1 MGFLVSP
8 GVEVKETDLT
18 DIIPAQSTS
27 VGGYAGHFRWGPI
40 GELVTV
46 SSEKD
51 LARIFGAPSTE
62 DATLERS
69 FLEAAS
75 FLKYS
80 NNLKISRAKTTGAFN
95 AIGDFAD
102 DSPTGDFDDSP
113 LNRFLA
119 NSPAGAFFDSPA
131 SEIGKFTI
139 STVTELESNQA
150 ELNALDA
157 HIVARCAGS
166 LGNSLRVHVINNNNY
181 DSAPASIKGSLQF
194 KPGTSDWAANLTGS
208 SAINDEVSVVVVDQG
223 GEFTG
228 VKGEIL
234 EVHEGL
240 SIARNAKNQFGESNY
255 WADFVNNNSALIFG
269 VTDTDTITGDPLLA
283 ADVADNSPDDLGAIP
298 WLDSVIESPTDLN
311 DTYVDLG
318 GGLDGTF
325 TGQSDAVITALQLFE
340 DAETIDVN
348 LLFAFEEN
356 TGALATVNKELET
369 IANSRKDIVGFIS
382 APLTVK
388 DKTTDA
394 DRKTEVKNHFT
405 EFGSSSYIVFDSGPA
420 YVYNKYRDR
429 FVFVQLHGHIAGLCA
444 ATDDAADSWFSPAGL
459 NRGQLRGI
467 TRLAYNPK
475 QADRDDLYQNRIN
488 PVVTLPGQGTVLFGD
503 KTALTKPSAFDRIN
517 VRRLFITIEKAI
529 ATASKFQLFELNDT
543 FTRSAFRNA
552 IEPFLRDVQGRR
564 GITDFRVICDQTNN
578 TAEVIDGNRFVAD
591 IFIKPTRSINFVT
604 LNFVATRTGISFE
617 ELIGR

>member
-27 VGGYAGHFRWGPI
+27 IGGYAGHFRWGPI

-80 NNLKISRAKTTGAFN
+80 NNLKVSRAKTTGAFN
-95 AIGDFAD
+95 AIGDFLD
-102 DSPTGDFDDSP
+102 DSPTGDFEDSP
-113 LNRFLA
+113 ANRFSD
-119 NSPAGAFFDSPA
+119 NSPAAGVFFDSPA
-131 SEIGKFTI
+131 SEIGKFAI

-157 HIVARCAGS
+157 HIVARYAGE
-166 LGNSLRVHVINNNNY
+166 LGNTLRVYVINESNY
-181 DSAPASIKGSLQF
+181 SAAQESIKGSLQF
-194 KPGTSDWAANLTGS
+194 KPGTSDWAENLTGS
-208 SAINDEVSVVVVDQG
+208 AEINDEVSIVIVDQG

-269 VTDTDTITGDPLLA
+269 VTDTDTNTGDPLLT
-283 ADVADNSPDDLGAIP
+283 ADHADNNSPDGLGEIS
-298 WLDSVIESPTDLN
+298 WLDAAGDSPSA
-311 DTYVDLG
+311 TYVDLG
-318 GGLDGTF
+318 GGADGTF
-325 TGQSDAVITALQLFE
+325 AGQSDAVIAALELFE
-340 DAETIDVN
+340 DAETVDVN

-356 TGALATVNKELET
+356 TGAGATVNKKLET
-369 IANSRKDIVGFIS
+369 IANTRKDVVGFIS
-382 APLTVK
+382 APLAVK

-394 DRKTEVKNHFT
+394 NRKKEVKDHFVT
-405 EFGSSSYIVFDSGPA
+405 NFGSSSYLVFDSTPA
-420 YVYNKYRDR
+420 YVYNKYRDA
-429 FVFVQLHGHIAGLCA
+429 FTFIQLHGHIAGLCA
-444 ATDDAADSWFSPAGL
+444 ATDDLADPWFSPAGL

-488 PVVTLPGQGTVLFGD
+488 PVLTLPGQGTVLFGD
-503 KTALTKPSAFDRIN
+503 KTALSKPSAFDRIN

-543 FTRSAFRNA
+543 FTRSTFRNA
-552 IEPFLRDVQGRR
+552 VEPFLRDVQGRR
-564 GITDFRVICDQTNN
+564 GITDFRVVCDESNN
-578 TAEVIDGNRFVAD
+578 TGEVIDGNRFVAD
-591 IFIKPTRSINFVT
+591 IYIKPARSINFVT
-604 LNFVATRTGISFE
+604 LNFIATRTGTAFE
-617 ELIGR
+617 ELVGR